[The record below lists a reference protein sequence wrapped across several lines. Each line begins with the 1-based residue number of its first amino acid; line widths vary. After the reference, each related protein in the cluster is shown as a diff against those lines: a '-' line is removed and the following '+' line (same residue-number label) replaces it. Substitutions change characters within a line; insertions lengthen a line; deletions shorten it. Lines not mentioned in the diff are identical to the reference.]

1 MERLQVARLVLEVGA
16 KDAMGMKE
24 LPERQ
29 RPRSPDF
36 LLPSETFDHLFQM
49 LLLQEFP
56 LSAPPCG
63 EGVLAATPLDF
74 LLIRGVCGWWFLCEF
89 VFLFVRSL
97 RGVTL
102 GEEGGNLFLGCR
114 GRSCVFP
121 WLRRSVGG
129 N

>member
-1 MERLQVARLVLEVGA
+1 MLFLEVGA

-24 LPERQ
+24 LLKRQ
-29 RPRSPDF
+29 RSCPPDL
-36 LLPSETFDHLFQM
+36 LLPRETFDHLLQM
-49 LLLQEFP
+49 LLLQKLP
-56 LSAPPCG
+56 LPAPPCG
-63 EGVLAATPLDF
+63 ECVLTAAPLDF
-74 LLIRGVCGWWFLCEF
+74 LLVCRVCGWWLLREF

-97 RGVTL
+97 KGVTL
-102 GEEGGNLFLGCR
+102 GEEGGDLFLGCS